1 MGSIENYARQWATR
15 EREDILLA
23 NGLMITIQE
32 QINAAKEHTHKTSIC
47 RDPNI
52 AKPMSYVT
60 SLLSSL
66 QTRPLKYP
74 FYMKITLHRLLIAT
88 ITLNLK

>member
-32 QINAAKEHTHKTSIC
+32 QINAAKEHTHI
-47 RDPNI
+47 
-52 AKPMSYVT
+52 Y
-60 SLLSSL
+60 L
-66 QTRPLKYP
+66 
-74 FYMKITLHRLLIAT
+74 
-88 ITLNLK
+88 